1 MVYLRCG
8 SGQNDWQ
15 LRRMLTTSK
24 YIALTLPKPVA
35 KHVRDIIYFRDIAQ
49 CTVNYS
55 QKLPGS

>member
-1 MVYLRCG
+1 
-8 SGQNDWQ
+8 
-15 LRRMLTTSK
+15 MLTTSK

-55 QKLPGS
+55 RKLPLICECSIG